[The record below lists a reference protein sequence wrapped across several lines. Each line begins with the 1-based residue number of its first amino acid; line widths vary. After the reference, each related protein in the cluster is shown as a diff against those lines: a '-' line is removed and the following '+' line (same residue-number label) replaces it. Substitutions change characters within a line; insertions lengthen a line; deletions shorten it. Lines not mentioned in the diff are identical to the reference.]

1 MKEKLRDI
9 LYGRDLN
16 SYSYVAVDNDGWVYC
31 YEKKPTT
38 FDGYWDAREQTYSA
52 PYITRIDPTN
62 DWYNHCYAISEVLSH
77 IELDKT
83 QVYDLNSLS
92 IDQLKEFCNAA
103 EIDAVRVAFSS
114 DRVVTYCN
122 GWILTRNQPTFDSLR
137 LFINDLKG
145 SDIYWDGNLV
155 LNYDPNKT
163 NIGVVDGE
171 FSNDVLV
178 TDESVVEVAH
188 PSVVRSILRGLVPNS
203 VVFMSDG
210 KWHIASD
217 EGVHFNGD
225 KWLI

>member
-9 LYGRDLN
+9 LYGRDL
-16 SYSYVAVDNDGWVYC
+16 SIYSYVAVDSNGWVYC
-31 YEKKPTT
+31 YEKKPTRCHAV
-38 FDGYWDAREQTYSA
+38 WDDSDQGFVE
-52 PYITRIDPTN
+52 YITNIDPTN
-62 DWYNHCYAISEVLSH
+62 DWYNHCYSISEVLSS

-122 GWILTRNQPTFDSLR
+122 GWILTRNQPTFDALR

-145 SDIYWDGNLV
+145 SDLYWGGNLV

-171 FSNDVLV
+171 FSNDVV
-178 TDESVVEVAH
+178 VNDESVVTVAH
-188 PSVVRSILRGLVPNS
+188 PTVVRTILRGLVPNS

-217 EGVHFNGD
+217 DGIHFNGD

>member
-9 LYGRDLN
+9 LYDHDLN
-16 SYSYVAVDNDGWVYC
+16 DYSYVAVDSDGCVYC
-31 YEKKPTT
+31 YEKKPTRNHA
-38 FDGYWDAREQTYSA
+38 FWDDSGQRSVE
-52 PYITRIDPTN
+52 YIINIDPTN
-62 DWYNHCYAISEVLSH
+62 DWYNHCYSISEVLSH

-92 IDQLKEFCNAA
+92 IDQLKVFCNAA
-103 EIDAVRVAFSS
+103 AIDAVRVAFSS

-122 GWILTRNQPTFDSLR
+122 GWILTRNQPTFDALR

-145 SDIYWDGNLV
+145 SDIYWGGNLV

-171 FSNDVLV
+171 FSNDVV
-178 TDESVVEVAH
+178 VNDESVVEVAH

-217 EGVHFNGD
+217 EGIHFNGD